1 MSCPKDLRFHS
12 GMKPHYCPDP
22 DFLFLK
28 IGIFTICRPRSYWMT
43 SNLEIIFYSH
53 FGNFR
58 QAARNLF
65 VNSVLKRVT
74 TNNAKNLRRK
84 TAQEFLTG
92 NSAPF
97 LALVGVRSDF
107 SIKLTDSPR
116 TDLRF
121 CGGLTF
127 MKVNQ

>member
-1 MSCPKDLRFHS
+1 
-12 GMKPHYCPDP
+12 
-22 DFLFLK
+22 
-28 IGIFTICRPRSYWMT
+28 MT
-43 SNLEIIFYSH
+43 SNLKIILYSH

-107 SIKLTDSPR
+107 SIKLTDSPLR
-116 TDLRF
+116 TLELVQPF
-121 CGGLTF
+121 LPHLKFEIFFWFSSYGKNNKNINSQK
-127 MKVNQ
+127 M

>member
-1 MSCPKDLRFHS
+1 
-12 GMKPHYCPDP
+12 
-22 DFLFLK
+22 
-28 IGIFTICRPRSYWMT
+28 MT
-43 SNLEIIFYSH
+43 SNLKIILYSH

-107 SIKLTDSPR
+107 SIKLADSL
-116 TDLRF
+116 DSNLS
-121 CGGLTF
+121 LESE
-127 MKVNQ
+127 KDNS